1 MNKMPGGDDGGDGE
15 GEGPNNYTITMQGA
29 AAGPSSDGSP
39 RGLHSLNVS
48 RLIETLIKSVWC
60 CHVAQVY
67 LYIMPLS
74 GDWIAGYGDTD
85 NRDTDNRDTDDTG
98 DKEIQIQ

>member
-1 MNKMPGGDDGGDGE
+1 MVSLNKMPGGDDGGDGE
-15 GEGPNNYTITMQGA
+15 APTITPSPCRVQQR
-29 AAGPSSDGSP
+29 GPSSDGSP

-85 NRDTDNRDTDDTG
+85 NRDTDDTG

>member
-1 MNKMPGGDDGGDGE
+1 ML
-15 GEGPNNYTITMQGA
+15 
-29 AAGPSSDGSP
+29 S
-39 RGLHSLNVS
+39 
-48 RLIETLIKSVWC
+48 
-60 CHVAQVY
+60 VAQVY

-85 NRDTDNRDTDDTG
+85 NRDTDTDDRDTDDTG

>member
-1 MNKMPGGDDGGDGE
+1 M
-15 GEGPNNYTITMQGA
+15 
-29 AAGPSSDGSP
+29 
-39 RGLHSLNVS
+39 LHSHNVC

-60 CHVAQVY
+60 CQVAQLY

-85 NRDTDNRDTDDTG
+85 DRDTDDTG
-98 DKEIQIQ
+98 DKRYRSSSCQKMGDVTRYTELEFKVHRPEMGNGVKSVFRHRRVRL